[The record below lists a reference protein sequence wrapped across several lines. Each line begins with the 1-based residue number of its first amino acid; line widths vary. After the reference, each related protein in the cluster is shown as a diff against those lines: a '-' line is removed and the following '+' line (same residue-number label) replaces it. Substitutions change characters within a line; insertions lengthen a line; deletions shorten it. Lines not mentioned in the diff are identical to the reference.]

1 MTETFLKFLQKNL
14 KINITYLFRPLNSN
28 NIIYQIRIKNEN
40 YYRTFATTYSNFN
53 LLTFI
58 III

>member
-28 NIIYQIRIKNEN
+28 NIIYQIRIK
-40 YYRTFATTYSNFN
+40 TK
-53 LLTFI
+53 I
-58 III
+58 IIEHLPPLIQTLIY